1 MEYMIVD
8 WNSDIKEQDSF
19 FAKTLWDIFKK
30 EQNKGFSESWDFFQ
44 QIVRKHD
51 LKNNKYLRIKN
62 KDLLKEFD
70 IISVPTKA
78 VHEKKTEI
86 KKEKKERND
95 FIDGIQN
102 GYYVYSKNYGWID
115 MGHAGLLG
123 GSKKIKKMYEQIQ
136 SAKKND
142 VISFE
147 MSSGKNNILGIP
159 NFNIKVNVSKVKIK
173 ILADSLTE
181 EEAKSI
187 TLSVFKQTSINFEKS
202 QKKTDFIKQSS
213 FAEEDLP
220 SNILNYYVELFSFS
234 KEKIFSLTNVLPMEL
249 SLWIYNRYAFQK
261 NYTFEP
267 IILIPGGEKP
277 KIFDSVEEIPEGKLW
292 QNI

>member
-1 MEYMIVD
+1 MKKYMCLLFVLLG
-8 WNSDIKEQDSF
+8 N
-19 FAKTLWDIFKK
+19 LL
-30 EQNKGFSESWDFFQ
+30 FSESLKIHPATYFDT
-44 QIVRKHD
+44 D
-51 LKNNKYLRIKN
+51 LKYK
-62 KDLLKEFD
+62 
-70 IISVPTKA
+70 
-78 VHEKKTEI
+78 
-86 KKEKKERND
+86 
-95 FIDGIQN
+95 
-102 GYYVYSKNYGWID
+102 GYYDFKGIKISNYYDLDNVICLNINDDEIEDYLILLVPKSIIPPLSDDFNFNENKFYRRIIVEIITYEKRYYVGNTYYNLISNK
-115 MGHAGLLG
+115 AGLC
-123 GSKKIKKMYEQIQ
+123 
-136 SAKKND
+136 
-142 VISFE
+142 
-147 MSSGKNNILGIP
+147 SGFNGI
-159 NFNIKVNVSKVKIK
+159 SKV
-173 ILADSLTE
+173 DSLTE

-249 SLWIYNRYAFQK
+249 SLWIYNRYTFQK